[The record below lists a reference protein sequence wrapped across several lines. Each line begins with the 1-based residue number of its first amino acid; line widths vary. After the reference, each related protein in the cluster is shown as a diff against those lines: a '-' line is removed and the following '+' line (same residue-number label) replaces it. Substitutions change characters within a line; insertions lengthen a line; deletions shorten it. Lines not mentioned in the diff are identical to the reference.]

1 MADTPR
7 RRPKKKAD
15 AGAPAWMVTYS
26 DMVTLLLTFFVLLLS
41 MANLDKRKFFDA
53 LGSLKGAF
61 GFLQSSSVSEVN
73 KPQLI
78 SYAPMDDDYVSRLY
92 NRIQTMLT
100 RLRIDRDIDL
110 VKDRGAVVL
119 RVKDSVLFDLG
130 QTELKPE
137 AQPILRE
144 IANLVRPLPM
154 LLRIE
159 GHTDDLPTGNPQLT
173 NWDISVQRAVSTLK
187 FFAAEGL
194 LPLDRLSAV
203 GYGDQRPVTP
213 NTGPGERA
221 MNRRVEFVLENL
233 NDYREKLPYLIDAA
247 DQMPF

>member
-1 MADTPR
+1 MAR
-7 RRPKKKAD
+7 KKQKKQP

-61 GFLQSSSVSEVN
+61 GFLQSSSVSEIN
-73 KPQLI
+73 KPQVI

-92 NRIQTMLT
+92 NRVQAMLT

-110 VKDRGAVVL
+110 VQDRGAVIL
-119 RVKDSVLFDLG
+119 RVKDAILFEAGSTTLR
-130 QTELKPE
+130 PE
-137 AQPILRE
+137 AGPVLRE
-144 IANLVRPLPM
+144 IAGLVQPLPL

-159 GHTDDLPTGNPQLT
+159 GHTDDQPPSDPAVT
-173 NWDISVQRAVSTLK
+173 NWDISVQRAVTVLK
-187 FFAAEGL
+187 FFAAEDL

-203 GYGDQRPVTP
+203 GYGDRRPVAP
-213 NTGPGERA
+213 NLGNEQKA
-221 MNRRVEFVLENL
+221 LNRRGEFVLENL
-233 NDYREKLPYLIDAA
+233 NQYQDTLPYLIDAA
-247 DQMPF
+247 DQLPF

>member
-1 MADTPR
+1 MAR
-7 RRPKKKAD
+7 KKNKKAA

-41 MANLDKRKFFDA
+41 MANMDKRKFFDA

-73 KPQLI
+73 KPQVI

-92 NRIQTMLT
+92 NRVQSMLA

-110 VKDRGAVVL
+110 VKDRGAVIL
-119 RVKDSVLFDLG
+119 RVKDAILFDAG
-130 QTELKPE
+130 STELKPT
-137 AQPILRE
+137 ALPILRE
-144 IANLVRPLPM
+144 VAGLVKPLPL

-159 GHTDDLPTGNPQLT
+159 GHTDNQKPANPAIT
-173 NWDISVQRAVSTLK
+173 NWDISVQRAVAVLK
-187 FFAAEGL
+187 FFAGEDL

-203 GYGDQRPVTP
+203 GYGDQRPVAP
-213 NTGPGERA
+213 GLGPEQQA
-221 MNRRVEFVLENL
+221 LNRRVEFVLENL
-233 NDYREKLPYLIDAA
+233 NQYQEQLPYLIDAA
-247 DQMPF
+247 DQLPF